1 MARIT
6 MQDWIN
12 QALNDP
18 HKDAP
23 CSALSCMHRT
33 TGGDVEV
40 HAVKLLKGQQWDAG
54 ALATMFREKAE
65 YHVQDTPGTQKF
77 HLLAFY
83 GKPEPQ
89 ARLPFN
95 VNNNTEMMNGETEPP
110 TNEGKLSQAM
120 RQSEAGFQFWGRMV
134 NENVRILHD
143 TVELLT
149 KSNRE
154 LMMENR
160 DAVSIVKDL
169 IFEKATRSHEFR
181 MREMEFARSSEERK
195 MLMRTGGAILN
206 EITGTEIIPQ
216 SVADTNLLEL
226 FFDKAGES
234 QIKQLSGLLPPELMG
249 PLAARATQYF
259 KQKQEAEAQAASA
272 VENRDDPILEKP

>member
-6 MQDWIN
+6 MQDWIA
-12 QALNDP
+12 QALIDP
-18 HKDAP
+18 HKDHP
-23 CSALSCMHRT
+23 CSAITCMHRT

-40 HAVKLLKGQQWDAG
+40 HAVKLQKGQQWDSA

-65 YHVQDTPGTQKF
+65 YHVQDIPGQQRF

-95 VNNNTEMMNGETEPP
+95 ISNNTEMMNGETEPAN
-110 TNEGKLSQAM
+110 NEGKLAQAM

-134 NENVRILHD
+134 NENVRILHE

-149 KSNRE
+149 KSNRD
-154 LMMENR
+154 LMIENR
-160 DAVSIVKDL
+160 DAVAIVKDL
-169 IFEKATRSHEFR
+169 VFEKATRAHEFR
-181 MREMEFARSSEERK
+181 MKEMEFARATEERK

-206 EITGTEIIPQ
+206 EITGQEIIPQ
-216 SVADTNLLEL
+216 SAADSALLESM
-226 FFDKAGES
+226 FDKVTPEH
-234 QIKQLSGLLPPELMG
+234 IKFLSTMLPPEVMG
-249 PLAARATQYF
+249 PLAARASQYW
-259 KQKQEAEAQAASA
+259 KQRDAGATEAAAA
-272 VENRDDPILEKP
+272 VENRNDPILEK

>member
-18 HKDAP
+18 HKDAR

-40 HAVKLLKGQQWDAG
+40 HAVKLLQGQQWDAA
-54 ALATMFREKAE
+54 ALATMFKEKAE
-65 YHVQDTPGTQKF
+65 YHVQDIPGTQRF

-83 GKPEPQ
+83 GKAEPQ

-95 VNNNTEMMNGETEPP
+95 VNNNTELMGGETEPP

-134 NENVRILHD
+134 NENVRILHE

-149 KSNRE
+149 KSNRD

-160 DAVSIVKDL
+160 DAVQIVKDL
-169 IFEKATRSHEFR
+169 IFERATRQHEFK
-181 MREMEFARSSEERK
+181 MKELEFSRATEERK

-206 EITGTEIIPQ
+206 EVTGVEIIPQ
-216 SVADTNLLEL
+216 NVADTNLLEL
-226 FFDKAGES
+226 LFDKAGED
-234 QIKQLSGLLPPELMG
+234 QIKALAKVLPAELMG
-249 PLAARATQYF
+249 PLAARATQHF
-259 KQKQEAEAQAASA
+259 KVKNEAAAQAAAA
-272 VENRDDPILEKP
+272 VESRNDPVLEE